1 MKTRDKSLRRV
12 AYVRELSERA
22 QDAQLRNAAK
32 VFADPHL
39 FRAVLNR
46 IFIEYLA
53 SPGSLREW
61 SVEFVRV
68 YKHLLDGGEVAK
80 MPAPSLDPDVID
92 EIVAMVRGNDD
103 TRRNED

>member
-1 MKTRDKSLRRV
+1 MKTRDRSLKRV

-22 QDAQLRNAAK
+22 QDAQLRNASK

-61 SVEFVRV
+61 AEEFVRV
-68 YKHLLDGGEVAK
+68 YKHLLDGGSVAT
-80 MPAPSLDPDVID
+80 MPAPSLDPDVVFDI
-92 EIVAMVRGNDD
+92 ETMVRGNDD
-103 TRRNED
+103 TRRND